1 MKEMRRTY
9 CGLCHPRC
17 GARLRVEDGRA
28 VKVEGD
34 PEHPISRGRLCARGR
49 LLVDHLYHPARLNYP
64 LKRAGERGANRW
76 QRLSWDQGLDEVA
89 ERLVALR
96 GQHGP
101 ETLAFT
107 HGTHRTYH
115 WDGRRFFNLFGSP
128 NLCGANNICMCPS
141 HAVEY
146 ATYGGFVGGDFAGA
160 ERTKCLVVWGHAPSQ
175 SDSILAFPWIV
186 GAKKR
191 GVKLVVVDPR
201 RTREAELADCW
212 LPIRPGTDVAL
223 MLGWLRLMIEKGWY
237 DRDFVERWTMGFE
250 DLRAAVAP
258 YTPEKVSAIT
268 WLSPEQ
274 VCESARCYAT
284 TKPAVITWGFGLDKQ
299 GVNATQAARARCL
312 LRALSGNL
320 DVPGGEVLGRA
331 NPVGKIL
338 GNDVMEFNEALPP
351 EQRAKQ
357 LGADEYPFFGFPGWE
372 RNVAANRRLP
382 SSYMLPPLADMTCM
396 AHARAVFQ
404 AILTGRPYPVTAAIS
419 LACNPLLAL
428 ANVPQTYAALKALQL
443 YVVMDYYLTPSAALA
458 DYVFP
463 AACTVER
470 TDLWLTPSFCLA
482 CPKGIGPL
490 YERRDDYQFWRGLA
504 VRLGQAEHW
513 PWQTVEE
520 VWDYRLAPAGLTFE
534 GLRARNG
541 LFGRREYRRYEQFGF
556 GTPSG
561 KVELRSSTFE
571 ALGCAPVPVYR
582 EPAHYEQIPAENA
595 DLTCEFPLVL
605 ITGSRFM
612 PMYHSEQRHLAAARA
627 RVPDPQVNLHPDTAA
642 ALGLADGSWAWVVT
656 PQGRIRLRT
665 HTTTAVDRRMADVQH
680 GWWFPERAAAEP
692 ELFGVFES
700 NANMLCPDAAKFCSP
715 EIGSWPHT
723 ALVCRVEREA
733 ASVMPRRRA
742 AQVRS

>member
-1 MKEMRRTY
+1 MTKTRRTF

-17 GARLRVEDGRA
+17 GVRLRVEDDRA
-28 VKVEGD
+28 LEVEGD
-34 PEHPISRGRLCARGR
+34 PDHPISRGRLCARGK

-64 LKRAGERGANRW
+64 LKRVGERGANQW
-76 QRLSWDQGLDEVA
+76 QRLSWDQALDEVA
-89 ERLVALR
+89 ERLASLR
-96 GQHGP
+96 DRYGP

-146 ATYGGFVGGDFAGA
+146 ATYGGFVHGDIG
-160 ERTKCLVVWGHAPSQ
+160 RTKCLVVWGNAPSQ
-175 SDSILAFPWIV
+175 SDPILGFPEIV
-186 GAKKR
+186 AAKKN
-191 GVKLVVVDPR
+191 GAKLVVVDPR
-201 RTREAELADCW
+201 RTREAELADLW

-223 MLGWLRLMIEKGWY
+223 MLGWLRLMIEEGLY
-237 DRDFVERWTMGFE
+237 DRDFVERWTAGFE
-250 DLRAAVAP
+250 DLRVAVAP
-258 YTPEKVSAIT
+258 YTPDKVSAIT

-320 DVPGGEVLGRA
+320 DVPGGELLGRVDA
-331 NPVGKIL
+331 VGKIV
-338 GNDVMEFNEALPP
+338 GGDVMEFNEALPP
-351 EQRAKQ
+351 QQRAKQ

-382 SSYMLPPLADMTCM
+382 PGYMSPPLADMTCM
-396 AHARAVFQ
+396 AHKRAVFE
-404 AILTGRPYPVTAAIS
+404 AILTGRPYPVTAMIS
-419 LACNPLLAL
+419 LASNPLVTLP
-428 ANVPQTYAALKALQL
+428 NVQRTYAALKALQL

-463 AACTVER
+463 AASTIER
-470 TDLWLTPSFCLA
+470 TELWLTPSFCLA

-490 YERRDDYQFWRGLA
+490 HERRDDYQFWRGLA

-534 GLRARNG
+534 ELLARNG
-541 LFGRREYRRYEQFGF
+541 LFGKREYQRYERFGF

-582 EPAHYEQIPAENA
+582 EPAHSPAGDS
-595 DLTCEFPLVL
+595 DLALEYPLVL

-627 RVPDPQVNLHPDTAA
+627 EMPDPRLSLHPDTAA
-642 ALGLADGSWAWVVT
+642 ALGLDEGRWAWVVT

-665 HTTTAVDRRMADVQH
+665 HLTTALDPRMADVQH
-680 GWWFPERAAAEP
+680 GWWFPERSGAEP

-700 NANMLCPDAAKFCSP
+700 NANMLCPDGAKFCSP

-723 ALVCRVEREA
+723 ALLCRVEPEA
-733 ASVMPRRRA
+733 A
-742 AQVRS
+742 